1 MKNNSF
7 EKTERAKHRK
17 KQMKKI
23 KIPKLIFIKI
33 KTQLLWTIRLKVIRS
48 QCEANL
54 HQIYDTNRKNS

>member
-17 KQMKKI
+17 KQMKNT

-33 KTQLLWTIRLKVIRS
+33 KTQLLWTIEGNQKSV
-48 QCEANL
+48 CG
-54 HQIYDTNRKNS
+54 